1 MLSSDSSFVPP
12 ARDVGQCHH
21 DGNVMAAMAT
31 QHNVVRTGG
40 DIDWGVGTP
49 FLGIAALIRFDALF
63 RSPLHSSRY
72 GVKMNFFM
80 CAYGCQDE

>member
-40 DIDWGVGTP
+40 DIDRGVGTRVV
-49 FLGIAALIRFDALF
+49 IRFDALF